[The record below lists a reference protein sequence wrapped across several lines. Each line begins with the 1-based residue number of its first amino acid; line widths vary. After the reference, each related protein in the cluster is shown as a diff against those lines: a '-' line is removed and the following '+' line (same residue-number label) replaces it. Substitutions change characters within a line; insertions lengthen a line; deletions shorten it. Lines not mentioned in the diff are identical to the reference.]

1 MRFVSCGRVLFLPR
15 LSSVPFA
22 SVYGTAGRG
31 GAPANRELHTS
42 NYRTEHATIAK
53 CVGIMSIHRSPLKPP
68 AQISHPTASLARQS
82 VTIISSPS
90 EFGPQLV

>member
-31 GAPANRELHTS
+31 GAPANREWNSS

-53 CVGIMSIHRSPLKPP
+53 CVGIHRGPLKPP